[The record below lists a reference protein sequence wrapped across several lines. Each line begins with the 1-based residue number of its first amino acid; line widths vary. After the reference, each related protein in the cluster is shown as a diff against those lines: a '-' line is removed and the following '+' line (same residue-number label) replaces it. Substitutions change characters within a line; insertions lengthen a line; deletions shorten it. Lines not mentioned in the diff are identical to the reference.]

1 MLMNEL
7 EIDFI
12 FLVVDQAIYTKII
25 DLKFQLYRN
34 NQDEFMRIINRMGEF
49 HITICMM
56 RCIHSRFKG
65 FGFPELLSEVGLGG
79 FGTIENALKGGDV
92 KGGICYYKIL
102 FEAIFRIKIETI
114 GTCSDENEH
123 LSSLLSRIEEAS
135 DNLNHDAVE
144 RILHLE
150 KFKILPSIPGDMA
163 M

>member
-49 HITICMM
+49 HITICM
-56 RCIHSRFKG
+56 RCSHSRFKG

-79 FGTIENALKGGDV
+79 SGTIENALKGGDV
-92 KGGICYYKIL
+92 KGGY
-102 FEAIFRIKIETI
+102 AITKF
-114 GTCSDENEH
+114 
-123 LSSLLSRIEEAS
+123 SLKQYSELKLKLWELVVMKM
-135 DNLNHDAVE
+135 NTY
-144 RILHLE
+144 LHSLVVL
-150 KFKILPSIPGDMA
+150 KKLVII
-163 M
+163 

>member
-56 RCIHSRFKG
+56 RCRD
-65 FGFPELLSEVGLGG
+65 
-79 FGTIENALKGGDV
+79 LKGLD
-92 KGGICYYKIL
+92 
-102 FEAIFRIKIETI
+102 FRNCFLK
-114 GTCSDENEH
+114 
-123 LSSLLSRIEEAS
+123 LA
-135 DNLNHDAVE
+135 
-144 RILHLE
+144 
-150 KFKILPSIPGDMA
+150 
-163 M
+163 